1 MKRNSIRKAST
12 FKMQIVRSRFQN
24 FLENIENCSV
34 ARRWPCQLD
43 VHTVLWK
50 NIRSSSEKVFEMCYA
65 FNDDSPFVRALNYDN
80 RFYGFQSMDNRM
92 TFRDYLGPVK
102 EAYLY
107 GDFNDFDR
115 SAHRL
120 EMDKKKGDGWFQT

>member
-12 FKMQIVRSRFQN
+12 FKMQIVRSRFQT

-43 VHTVLWK
+43 VNTVLWQ

-102 EAYLY
+102 
-107 GDFNDFDR
+107 
-115 SAHRL
+115 
-120 EMDKKKGDGWFQT
+120 